1 MVTSI
6 HKVTNVSFES
16 FRYKSEG
23 RKVVLLYPWSNFRTM
38 FLAYFL
44 EKAKEGLLYY
54 RITDHQAAL
63 TDWLT
68 GLVEEFDSVL
78 DGFGANLRE
87 ALVEGKPA
95 EMGAALSA
103 DLAAYDRESL
113 FLYIDELD
121 RATMDADFRQFIIT
135 LVDTLPS
142 NVQFVVNSRM
152 LTYQP
157 WRDMVMSSDAIVLG
171 TEQRRDDMLFRVEQ
185 TPRPQ
190 LEVYAFGK
198 GHALVNGD
206 AIVNWDGA
214 LPRNL
219 FFFFIDR
226 PLLTRDEIFATFWP
240 DLAVKEATNVFH
252 VTKRK
257 VTERISLKV
266 NDDENYEL
274 TQYNSGFYMPSE
286 KLVRHYDVADFQE
299 ACDRAM
305 VATNEKEEV
314 MLLTRAVDIYK
325 APFLQTINMPWVE
338 ERREGLRQ
346 TYAQALIQLA
356 RIYQRRGDDQRAL
369 GFFARA
375 VKESPERED
384 LHRHLMELYES
395 LNMLD
400 DAAIQYQKLYET
412 LKERFNIEPA
422 PATRELFERIEA
434 KRR

>member
-1 MVTSI
+1 MVMV
-6 HKVTNVSFES
+6 HKVANVSFES

-23 RKVVLLYPWSNFRTM
+23 KKVVLLYPWTNFRTM
-38 FLAYFL
+38 FLSFFL
-44 EKAKEGLLYY
+44 EKARDGLLYY
-54 RITDHQAAL
+54 RINEHQASLA
-63 TDWLT
+63 DWLT
-68 GLVEEFDSVL
+68 GLIDEFDSVL
-78 DGFGANLRE
+78 GGFGSHLRE
-87 ALVEGKPA
+87 ALREGKPA
-95 EMGAALSA
+95 DMGTALAA
-103 DLAAYDRESL
+103 DLKAFSTDPL

-121 RATMDADFRQFIIT
+121 RATMDADFKQFIST
-135 LVDTLPS
+135 LVEELP
-142 NVQFVVNSRM
+142 NNAQLVVNSRM

-157 WRDMVMSSDAIVLG
+157 WRDMVVRSDAIVLG
-171 TEQRRDDMLFRVEQ
+171 TEQRRDDMMFRVEP
-185 TPRPQ
+185 TPKPQ

-198 GHALVNGD
+198 GHALVNGE

-226 PLLTRDEIFATFWP
+226 PLVTRDEIFATFWP
-240 DLAVKEATNVFH
+240 ELNVKEATNVFH

-257 VTERISLKV
+257 ITERISVKI
-266 NDDENYEL
+266 DDDDNYEL

-299 ACDRAM
+299 ACDKAL
-305 VATNEKEEV
+305 VATTEKEEV

-369 GFFARA
+369 GFFTRA

-384 LHRHLMELYES
+384 IHRHIMTLYET

-400 DAAIQYQKLYET
+400 DAKIQYQKLEKT
-412 LKERFNIEPA
+412 LKEKLNIEPSRES
-422 PATRELFERIEA
+422 RELYERIET